1 MTATNDKTWNPYTQ
15 PVDKF
20 TLGGKLSPGLCEVS
34 GADAPRRWDEL
45 DGYGLSGARLR
56 YKGLKLAHFSISI
69 RLYTPED
76 WADWYAFKP
85 ITEKAPLGHFA
96 KSLDIFHPH
105 LFDLGIASAVI
116 ENVSQPT
123 QTADGEWTIEIKF
136 IEYRTPK
143 VTIGT
148 PDGAVATEADP
159 IQALIGQLLEQRDK
173 LAAKADAP

>member
-1 MTATNDKTWNPYTQ
+1 MTWDPYSQ

-20 TLGGKLSPGLCEVS
+20 TLGGKQSPGLCEVV
-34 GADAPRRWDEL
+34 GASSPRRWDEL

-56 YKGLKLAHFSISI
+56 YKGLKLAYFSINI
-69 RLYTPED
+69 RLYSAQD

-85 ITEKAPLGHFA
+85 ITEKAPLGKFA

-116 ENVSQPT
+116 ENVSQAT

-159 IQALIGQLLEQRDK
+159 VQAQIQQLLDQRNA
-173 LAAKADAP
+173 LAAKVDAP